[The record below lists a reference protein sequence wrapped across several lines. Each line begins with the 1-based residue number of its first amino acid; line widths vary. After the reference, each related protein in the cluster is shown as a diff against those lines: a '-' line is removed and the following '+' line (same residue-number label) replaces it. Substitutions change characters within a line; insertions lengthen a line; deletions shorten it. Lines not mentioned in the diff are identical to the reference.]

1 MLKTLFSKKSLL
13 TQATRMPNASDR
25 LFSKAQ
31 TYLRSAAVLYELED
45 FDSCVSRAYF
55 AMFYAAQA
63 LLMHE
68 NGSLPSQQ
76 GIRTAFKNTFVDTGQ
91 MPPHAS
97 NVLNQAYDLQE
108 MADYGHHFAV
118 DQDQAERV
126 LQEAEAFVNSLDRL
140 AERL

>member
-1 MLKTLFSKKSLL
+1 MLNVLFPKKSLL

-45 FDSCVSRAYF
+45 FDSCASRAYF

-63 LLMHE
+63 LLLHE
-68 NGSLPSQQ
+68 NGALPTQQ
-76 GIRTAFKNTFVDTGQ
+76 GIRTVFKNTFVDTGRV
-91 MPPHAS
+91 PTRAG
-97 NVLNQAYDLQE
+97 NVLNQAYELQE

-126 LQEAEAFVNSLDRL
+126 LQEAEAFVNSMDRL

>member
-1 MLKTLFSKKSLL
+1 
-13 TQATRMPNASDR
+13 MPDASDR
-25 LFSKAQ
+25 LFNKAQ

-45 FDSCVSRAYF
+45 FDSCASRAYF

-63 LLMHE
+63 LLLHE
-68 NGSLPSQQ
+68 NGALPSQQ
-76 GIRTAFKNTFVDTGQ
+76 GIRTSFINTFVDTGRL
-91 MPPHAS
+91 PSHAG
-97 NVLNQAYDLQE
+97 NVLNQASEMQE

-118 DQDQAERV
+118 SQEQAERM

>member
-1 MLKTLFSKKSLL
+1 
-13 TQATRMPNASDR
+13 MPNASDR
-25 LFSKAQ
+25 LFNKAQ

-45 FDSCVSRAYF
+45 FDSCASRAYF

-63 LLMHE
+63 LLLHE
-68 NGSLPSQQ
+68 NGSLPAQQ
-76 GIRTAFKNTFVDTGQ
+76 GIRTVFKNTFVDTGRV
-91 MPPHAS
+91 PTHAG
-97 NVLNQAYDLQE
+97 NVLNQAYELQE